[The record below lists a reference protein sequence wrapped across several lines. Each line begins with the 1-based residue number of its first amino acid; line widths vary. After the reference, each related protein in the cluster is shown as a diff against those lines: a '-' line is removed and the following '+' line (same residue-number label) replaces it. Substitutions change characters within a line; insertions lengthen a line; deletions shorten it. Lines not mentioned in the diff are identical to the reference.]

1 MKKILIILLLP
12 LLISC
17 GNEATVATLSDPV
30 PDQQMN
36 SSEEGLSISLIE
48 DTFTKSPDEIE
59 ILVHND
65 STVNYNFGEFYHIE
79 VSKDN
84 EWYIITYSDSVFLKN
99 PHFIDMGLTLDAGEE
114 VIQSFS
120 VEALGVILLPGEYR
134 LVKTFLSR
142 SEAFYEVS
150 VAVPFSVK

>member
-1 MKKILIILLLP
+1 MKKILLILLLP

-17 GNEATVATLSDPV
+17 GNEATVATLPDPV
-30 PDQQMN
+30 PDQEMH
-36 SSEEGLSISLIE
+36 SSEEGLSISLAK
-48 DTFTKSPDEIE
+48 DTFTESPAELEI
-59 ILVHND
+59 IVHND
-65 STVNYNFGEFYHIE
+65 SIINYNFGEFYHIE

-99 PHFIDMGLTLDAGEE
+99 PHFIDFGLILDTGEE

-120 VEALGVILLPGEYR
+120 VEALGVSLLPGEYR
-134 LVKTFLSR
+134 LVKSFLSQ
-142 SEAFYEVS
+142 SEEFYEVS